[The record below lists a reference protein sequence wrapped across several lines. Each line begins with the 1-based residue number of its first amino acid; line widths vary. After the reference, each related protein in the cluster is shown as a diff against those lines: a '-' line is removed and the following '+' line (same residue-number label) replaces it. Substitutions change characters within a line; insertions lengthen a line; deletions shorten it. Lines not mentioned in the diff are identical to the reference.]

1 MRHSIQMSLCLLLPC
16 LALLVVDTAQAAG
29 ARAGV
34 HPTPGEMVLLRD
46 VNARHA
52 VRQAPPGIGLIVDLT
67 PNRQLLPSLPGG
79 ELSDAD
85 FFALDTG
92 NQVQGAMRG
101 HGGIASPVTQV
112 LTGTL
117 GGGANARDAS
127 GIQGAG
133 TLGAATGGP
142 LGAVGNATRG
152 IGGHVTNALSQMP
165 FAQPANGGGP

>member
-1 MRHSIQMSLCLLLPC
+1 MRHPVQTGLTLLLPC
-16 LALLVVDTAQAAG
+16 LALAAGSAQAAG
-29 ARAGV
+29 ARTGV

-46 VNARHA
+46 VSARHA
-52 VRQAPPGIGLIVDLT
+52 VRPAPPGIGLIVDPT
-67 PNRQLLPSLPGG
+67 PNRQLMPSLPGG

-85 FFALDTG
+85 FLALDTG
-92 NQVQGAMRG
+92 HQVQGAMRDN
-101 HGGIASPVTQV
+101 GGIAAPVTRV

-127 GIQGAG
+127 GVSSAG

-165 FAQPANGGGP
+165 FTQPANGGGP